1 MATEGKNLSDYTQQN
16 LPDAR
21 NMRIGL
27 VVSAWN
33 TQITEGMYTGAYH
46 ALLQNG
52 VAEHNIYRLDVP
64 GTFELTYGA
73 KVLCDTQKYDA
84 IVVIGCVIQ
93 GETRHFD
100 FVCQGVTQGIAHL
113 NAIQNT
119 PVIFCVLTDNNI
131 QQSIDRSGGKH
142 GNKGVEA
149 AITAIQMANLKNL
162 DF

>member
-100 FVCQGVTQGIAHL
+100 FVCQGVTQGISHL

>member
-21 NMRIGL
+21 DMRIGL

-33 TQITEGMYTGAYH
+33 EQITEGMYSGAYQ
-46 ALLQNG
+46 ALVQNG
-52 VAEHNIYRLDVP
+52 VQESNIKRVNVP

-73 KVLCDTQKYDA
+73 KLLCESGAYDA
-84 IVVIGCVIQ
+84 VVVIGCVIQ

-113 NAIQNT
+113 NATQKT
-119 PVIFCVLTDNNI
+119 PVIFCVLTDNHV

-149 AITAIQMANLKNL
+149 AITAIHMAALRV
-162 DF
+162 